1 MYRRFFFPRHLR
13 SVSMGP
19 PHGVISHDTI
29 LSLCELLHIQPPPL
43 VASGAGRR
51 SVAVCVRSAPRPGAA
66 LLGQHARGV
75 VSFDYAPRT
84 GGAYDSHHRTAGIAG
99 RARRR
104 GGGMAAR
111 GARATTGDAG
121 VTDCAIEAWY
131 HPPLHE

>member
-1 MYRRFFFPRHLR
+1 M
-13 SVSMGP
+13 
-19 PHGVISHDTI
+19 GVISHDTI

-66 LLGQHARGV
+66 LLGRHADCV

-99 RARRR
+99 RTRRR
-104 GGGMAAR
+104 GGGVAALAAR
-111 GARATTGDAG
+111 AQQERMRRIVVLMAHPESDAK
-121 VTDCAIEAWY
+121 CEAVMR
-131 HPPLHE
+131 L